1 MRFGFSATESTWFGR
16 WRTKSEVAEKRKSY
30 TFFLLNGDL
39 AAANSSGGPKTL
51 MFRVK

>member
-1 MRFGFSATESTWFGR
+1 LWPRLPATASSDSTPPLA
-16 WRTKSEVAEKRKSY
+16 EVAEKRKSY